1 MKVIAGLGNP
11 GAQYETTR
19 HNVGFL
25 AVDHLVEHWHAQGP
39 QTSFSAEV
47 YQTQIAGEKVLLVK
61 PQTFMNR
68 SGQSIAPLLNFY
80 KCEPEDLIVLH
91 DDVDL
96 EPHAL
101 RIKQGGGHG
110 GHNGLRSID
119 ASVGGEKT
127 NYFRIRLGVGRPNFP
142 GSRGGAVADHVL
154 APFEDEELR
163 DLEPLFDDVCKAC
176 ELLMQGDLKAAQNK
190 FNRKPKP
197 EKSPESQPKSPKE

>member
-11 GAQYETTR
+11 GQQYETTR

-25 AVDHLVEHWHAQGP
+25 AIDYLAEEWRAQGP
-39 QTSFSAEV
+39 QTSFSGEV
-47 YQTQIAGEKVLLVK
+47 YQVQIAGEKVLLLK

-68 SGQSIAPLLNFY
+68 SGQSVAPLLNFY
-80 KCEPEDLIVLH
+80 KCEPQDLIVLH

-96 EPHAL
+96 EPLAL

-127 NYFRIRLGVGRPNFP
+127 NYYRVRLGVGRPNFP
-142 GSRGGAVADHVL
+142 GSRAGAVADYVL
-154 APFEDEELR
+154 APFSDQELR
-163 DLEPLFDDVCKAC
+163 DLDPLFEDVRKVC
-176 ELLMQGDLKAAQNK
+176 ELLIQGDLKTAQNK
-190 FNRKPKP
+190 FHRKPKT
-197 EKSPESQPKSPKE
+197 ELKE